1 MEEDSPNASSSSSS
15 TLSPTE
21 RRQRDRKSEA
31 LRNDTT
37 YSSNV
42 LFHAA
47 MVTHRELG
55 NENAARIHKML
66 MDDPN
71 CMDDYFKPKPKQQ
84 KLSPLQASGF
94 LLHHRLTVDTYKSMK
109 KVSDSCGASWLPSY
123 DSVWKYKKEYTR
135 PSPDD
140 CSINEVEALISLE
153 ALTVHTFERI
163 FDIPTV
169 AAAISKAKEESET
182 GNVKI
187 ICKQKVGTDR

>member
-1 MEEDSPNASSSSSS
+1 M
-15 TLSPTE
+15 
-21 RRQRDRKSEA
+21 
-31 LRNDTT
+31 
-37 YSSNV
+37 
-42 LFHAA
+42 
-47 MVTHRELG
+47 
-55 NENAARIHKML
+55 
-66 MDDPN
+66 
-71 CMDDYFKPKPKQQ
+71 
-84 KLSPLQASGF
+84 
-94 LLHHRLTVDTYKSMK
+94 
-109 KVSDSCGASWLPSY
+109 
-123 DSVWKYKKEYTR
+123 WKYKKEYTR